1 MGVGLKDVAENCNS
15 RDFGK
20 WVQERRRQI
29 KTQEHVT
36 ALNRGEPGNAGTV
49 ESHAL
54 GQESL
59 VDTGQG
65 NRHMM
70 QATEQVGEFQV
81 DLNNL
86 VFSRVVQK
94 LLKRLHFSTSRE
106 AAGPDLVRGA
116 VLACHEVRRYR
127 ILPGN
132 QGSHVNVRELAVL
145 DENSAI
151 DHVETYLLGVAHD
164 RCREGVVQSAGE
176 LESVEVPHDQIGRL
190 PYLDTADV

>member
-1 MGVGLKDVAENCNS
+1 MGPGTPSTDQDAGACRCAQPRRTRECWNRRKQHPGSGIPGRHGTGELSHDAGHRTGPRISGRLEQSGVLSRSSEIAEAFSYPYLQRNC
-15 RDFGK
+15 
-20 WVQERRRQI
+20 
-29 KTQEHVT
+29 
-36 ALNRGEPGNAGTV
+36 
-49 ESHAL
+49 
-54 GQESL
+54 
-59 VDTGQG
+59 
-65 NRHMM
+65 
-70 QATEQVGEFQV
+70 
-81 DLNNL
+81 
-86 VFSRVVQK
+86 
-94 LLKRLHFSTSRE
+94 RL
-106 AAGPDLVRGA
+106 DLVRGA